1 MDTRMSIVRPS
12 FPSLFLMALLAFL
25 PASPRV
31 AAADD
36 PDEGRD
42 DNQTKAQMI
51 CAFLK
56 NTRWPQRKLA
66 GAGAPLVIGVFG
78 NDTVSL
84 HLGEMIGDLRI
95 NARPVVIKHVT
106 EKEELATCHLVFVG
120 GSDSSRVALALKETR
135 HENVLTVGETGDFL
149 KRGGVIEF
157 YKDERGRIRYD
168 ANQENARRERL
179 TLGGFLLKVS
189 KPQVK
194 ANAPGRTGTSTAESE
209 EHRPDPK
216 RIADAPR
223 Q

>member
-1 MDTRMSIVRPS
+1 MASIRSS
-12 FPSLFLMALLAFL
+12 FSSLLLTALLAVL
-25 PASPRV
+25 PAAPRV
-31 AAADD
+31 ARADD
-36 PDEGRD
+36 RAGDRD

-56 NTRWPQRKLA
+56 NTRWPQRKLS

-78 NDTVSL
+78 NDTISS

-95 NARPVVIKHVT
+95 NARPVLIKHVT

-120 GSDSSRVALALKETR
+120 GADPGRVTLVLKETR

-157 YKDERGRIRYD
+157 YKDEQGRIRYD

-189 KPQVK
+189 RPQVK
-194 ANAPGRTGTSTAESE
+194 AAAPGRTGNTAADSDDHKPDARHIAETA
-209 EHRPDPK
+209 RP
-216 RIADAPR
+216 
-223 Q
+223 